1 MAEHAAV
8 RLHSGRRGST
18 DSRCRRRSGMRAPGC
33 GVALRI
39 YGGLGWIDG
48 SITRPGP
55 FGYPIAAAAGTGGGC
70 QRIGPDIL
78 PAHPQWGG
86 RVCACLTSTSAPRA
100 PPLQGHLRPHG
111 TGAPQGHP
119 RPEGISGPEGSSAS
133 RASPRRTS
141 SSAARVSPRARAALA
156 DQRLPRAPPSATL
169 ERCRWR
175 LRHTSC

>member
-8 RLHSGRRGST
+8 RLHSGRGGPT

-33 GVALRI
+33 GAALRI

-78 PAHPQWGG
+78 PAHLQWGG

-100 PPLQGHLRPHG
+100 PPAPWHRRPPRASPPGGHLRPRG
-111 TGAPQGHP
+111 QLCL
-119 RPEGISGPEGSSAS
+119 
-133 RASPRRTS
+133 TS
-141 SSAARVSPRARAALA
+141 ISAAHEQLGCTVSPRARAALA

>member
-8 RLHSGRRGST
+8 RLHSGRGGPT

-33 GVALRI
+33 GAALRI

-78 PAHPQWGG
+78 PAHLQWGG

-100 PPLQGHLRPHG
+100 PPLQGHLRSKG
-111 TGAPQGHP
+111 TSGPMAPAP
-119 RPEGISGPEGSSAS
+119 PKGISAR
-133 RASPRRTS
+133 RAPPAQRAALPHEHLRGARAARLHGISPRTS
-141 SSAARVSPRARAALA
+141 SSG
-156 DQRLPRAPPSATL
+156 
-169 ERCRWR
+169 
-175 LRHTSC
+175 